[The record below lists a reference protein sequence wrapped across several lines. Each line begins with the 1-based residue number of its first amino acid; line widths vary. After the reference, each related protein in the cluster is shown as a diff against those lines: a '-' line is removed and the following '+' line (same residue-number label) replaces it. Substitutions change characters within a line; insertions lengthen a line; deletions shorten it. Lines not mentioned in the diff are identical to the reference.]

1 MTAVRFSPDD
11 THCSIFVVANMITPT
26 SSNINNH
33 LNSSESSI
41 NYNPGGRS
49 SGSTGTNTTTTANTN
64 TNTSSSTSSSST
76 PNTNTNTN
84 FPAKHKVL
92 KRLSNSSESS
102 KRCNSVA
109 TNDGDNEVIT
119 EVVTA
124 EKSTTEQYSTT
135 CKDDVNEKDVTEEID
150 EDNVGDAADGAEK
163 DDEAGDEEEEEEDNE
178 EEYID
183 PHDDDTVPL
192 NHILDANH
200 NNHNHYNQIV
210 AIGDDNPVNQEI
222 LRGVEIVS
230 QVHVFSYQQ

>member
-33 LNSSESSI
+33 FNSSDSSI

-64 TNTSSSTSSSST
+64 TNTNTSSSTSSSST

-84 FPAKHKVL
+84 IPAKHKVL
-92 KRLSNSSESS
+92 KRLSNSSEGSN
-102 KRCNSVA
+102 RCNSVA

-124 EKSTTEQYSTT
+124 EKSITEQYSTT

-150 EDNVGDAADGAEK
+150 EDNVADAADGVEK
-163 DDEAGDEEEEEEDNE
+163 DDEAGDEEEEEEEDNE

-230 QVHVFSYQQ
+230 

>member
-33 LNSSESSI
+33 FNSSDSSI

-64 TNTSSSTSSSST
+64 TNTSSSTSCSST

-84 FPAKHKVL
+84 IPAKHKVS

-102 KRCNSVA
+102 NRCNSVA

-150 EDNVGDAADGAEK
+150 EDNVGDAADGVEK

-230 QVHVFSYQQ
+230 